1 MKNTLQTLKSKGLVQ
16 DTSDETTISNIP
28 AGTHFYCGF
37 DPTATSLQLGN
48 LVPLILSIHLARA
61 GLKPIILFGG
71 ATGLIG
77 DPSGKSQE
85 RPLLELETIKRN
97 IDNQMQQV
105 RSIMQRAG
113 ISEIMFV
120 NNWDW
125 TQGVSILEFLRDVG
139 KHFTINYMLAK
150 DSVKNR
156 IESGGI
162 SFTEFSYMLLQSFDY
177 LHLFKNY
184 NCKLQIGGSDQW
196 GNITAGLELIRKKLA
211 AETSALSIPLL
222 TNSQGKKFGK
232 SEGGAIWLDPEQ
244 TSPYK
249 LYQYLLNVGD
259 QDALKY
265 LRMLT
270 FLQDSELQQISTE
283 SQNKP
288 EERIAQQY
296 LAKELCRLIHGEEAT
311 TDAIK
316 SSSVLFSGELDS
328 LSPAKIKEIFS
339 EVPSTSIS
347 CEKTKSLSLADLLV
361 EAGLAKSKGEARR
374 LVAGGG
380 AYLNEKRIL
389 DASESLSAES
399 LSAGS
404 ILIFR
409 AGKKNYALLELI

>member
-1 MKNTLQTLKSKGLVQ
+1 
-16 DTSDETTISNIP
+16 
-28 AGTHFYCGF
+28 
-37 DPTATSLQLGN
+37 
-48 LVPLILSIHLARA
+48 
-61 GLKPIILFGG
+61 
-71 ATGLIG
+71 
-77 DPSGKSQE
+77 
-85 RPLLELETIKRN
+85 
-97 IDNQMQQV
+97 MQQV
-105 RSIMQRAG
+105 RMIMKRSG
-113 ISEIMFV
+113 INEIMFV

-139 KHFTINYMLAK
+139 KHFTVNYMLAK

-177 LHLFKNY
+177 LHLYKNY

-196 GNITAGLELIRKKLA
+196 GNITAGLELIRKKLG

-270 FLQDSELQQISTE
+270 FLPETELQQIAAE

-288 EERIAQQY
+288 EDRVAQQY
-296 LAKELCRLIHGEEAT
+296 LAKELCNLIHGEEAT
-311 TDAIK
+311 TEAIK
-316 SSSVLFSGELDS
+316 SSSVLFSGELEA
-328 LSPAKIKEIFS
+328 LSPAKIKEIFAD
-339 EVPSTSIS
+339 VPSTSIS
-347 CEKTKSLSLADLLV
+347 CEKTKNLSLADLLV

-380 AYLNEKRIL
+380 AYLNEKRIQ
-389 DASESLSAES
+389 DANQSLSVET
-399 LSAGS
+399 LTTGS

-409 AGKKNYALLELI
+409 SGKKNYALLELL